1 MSGQKTAFRTSD
13 LTQTAICAALIA
25 VCSWISVPAP
35 VPFTLQTFGVFCV
48 LGILGGKRG
57 PAAVLLFLLLG
68 AAGLPVF
75 AGFNGGLGALL
86 GATGGYLLGFVFIG
100 LICLLG
106 ESLFGKRP
114 AVYVVSMLLG
124 LLACYAFGTAWF
136 MRVYARTAGEIAL
149 KTALGWCVFP
159 FVIPDL
165 LKLGLALLVASR
177 VRRAIR

>member
-35 VPFTLQTFGVFCV
+35 VPFTLRTFGVFCV

-57 PAAVLLFLLLG
+57 TAAVLLFLLLG

-75 AGFNGGLGALL
+75 AGFNGGIGALL

-100 LICLLG
+100 LICLLAGIRALRRG
-106 ESLFGKRP
+106 E
-114 AVYVVSMLLG
+114 A
-124 LLACYAFGTAWF
+124 
-136 MRVYARTAGEIAL
+136 
-149 KTALGWCVFP
+149 
-159 FVIPDL
+159 
-165 LKLGLALLVASR
+165 
-177 VRRAIR
+177 